1 MKKNPCNRKYVH
13 KYRRNKV
20 KRKRKQATVSIMAGV
35 MKQWSK
41 DRQRHLYRKVG
52 IRWVLLA
59 LIEGHQTH
67 NNPETQPV
75 QYKQHSSGEELAAL
89 LQGSSLMWQS
99 SWRGRLRI
107 LAFIHTSAITTLT
120 REGFADSCESE
131 ALVLDDD
138 KQSFNYPFTSFTLTK
153 SLISSPRQIFWEHN
167 LIIFL
172 KLQPRL
178 QSFYFSFVLSS

>member
-1 MKKNPCNRKYVH
+1 MEDMGSLPWMAKNEKKNSIVRIKTILLRSSGDKKCSEFTSKVYKCERSWIYLLNVLWRVYIGIVSRSLKTNWISWKKYPCNRKYVH

-75 QYKQHSSGEELAAL
+75 
-89 LQGSSLMWQS
+89 
-99 SWRGRLRI
+99 
-107 LAFIHTSAITTLT
+107 
-120 REGFADSCESE
+120 
-131 ALVLDDD
+131 
-138 KQSFNYPFTSFTLTK
+138 
-153 SLISSPRQIFWEHN
+153 
-167 LIIFL
+167 
-172 KLQPRL
+172 
-178 QSFYFSFVLSS
+178 